1 MVKQVKRLTVAD
13 MNRANVPPRF
23 WNVKLS
29 EIPEH
34 LEYKDKVRK
43 YLEKMDEMLENG
55 IGLFL
60 YSDENSTGKTSI
72 AVLALKQ
79 ALRLR
84 RTAYFE
90 ESGRLKA
97 ALIRAE
103 EFEENIPIERRIR
116 TVDLLV
122 LDDVGKEYR
131 TESGFAENT
140 IESVLRD
147 RSQSMRLTIMTSNLK
162 PNKIEQVYSAD
173 LAALLRETMIPLRI
187 SGYDWRALKAEELRQ
202 ML

>member
-1 MVKQVKRLTVAD
+1 MKRLTVAD
-13 MNRANVPPRF
+13 MKRANVPSRF

-34 LEYKDKVRK
+34 LEYRDKVRK

-72 AVLALKQ
+72 AVLALNQ

-147 RSQSMRLTIMTSNLK
+147 RSQSMRPTILTSNLK

>member
-1 MVKQVKRLTVAD
+1 MTVAD
-13 MNRANVPPRF
+13 MNRANVPSRF

-34 LEYKDKVRK
+34 LEYRDKVRK

-103 EFEENIPIERRIR
+103 EFEENTPIERRIR

>member
-1 MVKQVKRLTVAD
+1 MKQVKRLTVAD
-13 MNRANVPPRF
+13 MNRANVPSRF

-34 LEYKDKVRK
+34 LEYRDKVRK

>member
-1 MVKQVKRLTVAD
+1 MTVAD
-13 MNRANVPPRF
+13 MKRANVPSRF

-34 LEYKDKVRK
+34 LEYRDKVRK

>member
-1 MVKQVKRLTVAD
+1 MKRLTVAD

-34 LEYKDKVRK
+34 LEYRDKVRK

-122 LDDVGKEYR
+122 LDDVGQEYR

>member
-1 MVKQVKRLTVAD
+1 MTVAD
-13 MNRANVPPRF
+13 MKRANVPARF
-23 WNVKLS
+23 WNVCVS
-29 EIPEH
+29 AIPEY
-34 LEYKDKVRK
+34 LEYRDKVRK
-43 YLEKMDEMLENG
+43 YLEKMDDMLAQG
-55 IGLFL
+55 VGLFL

-122 LDDVGKEYR
+122 LDDVSKEYR
-131 TESGFAENT
+131 TESGFAENL
-140 IESVLRD
+140 IESILRD
-147 RSQSMRLTIMTSNLK
+147 RSQNLKTTVLTSNLR

-173 LAALLRETMIPLRI
+173 LAALLRETTIPLKI

-202 ML
+202 LL

>member
-1 MVKQVKRLTVAD
+1 MKRLTVAD

-34 LEYKDKVRK
+34 LEYRDKVRK

-187 SGYDWRALKAEELRQ
+187 SGYDWRAVKAEELRQ

>member
-1 MVKQVKRLTVAD
+1 MTVAD
-13 MNRANVPPRF
+13 MKRANVPPRF

-34 LEYKDKVRK
+34 LEYRDKVRK
-43 YLEKMDEMLENG
+43 YLEKMDDMLAQG
-55 IGLFL
+55 VGLFL

-122 LDDVGKEYR
+122 LDDVSKEYR
-131 TESGFAENT
+131 TESGFAENL
-140 IESVLRD
+140 IESILRD
-147 RSQSMRLTIMTSNLK
+147 RSQNLKTTVLTSNLR

-173 LAALLRETMIPLRI
+173 LAALLRETTIPLKI
-187 SGYDWRALKAEELRQ
+187 SGYDWRALKAKELRQ
-202 ML
+202 LL

>member
-1 MVKQVKRLTVAD
+1 MKQVKRLTVAD

-34 LEYKDKVRK
+34 LEYRDKVRK

-147 RSQSMRLTIMTSNLK
+147 RSQSMRPTILTSNLK

-187 SGYDWRALKAEELRQ
+187 SGYDWRAVKAEELRQ

>member
-1 MVKQVKRLTVAD
+1 M
-13 MNRANVPPRF
+13 
-23 WNVKLS
+23 S

-34 LEYKDKVRK
+34 LEYRDKVRK

-90 ESGRLKA
+90 ESVRLKA

-103 EFEENIPIERRIR
+103 EFEENTPIERRIR

>member
-1 MVKQVKRLTVAD
+1 MTVAD

-34 LEYKDKVRK
+34 LEYRDKVRK
-43 YLEKMDEMLENG
+43 YLEKMDDMLAQG
-55 IGLFL
+55 VGLFL

-122 LDDVGKEYR
+122 LDDVSKEYR
-131 TESGFAENT
+131 TESGFAENL
-140 IESVLRD
+140 IESILRD
-147 RSQSMRLTIMTSNLK
+147 RSQNLKTTVLTSNLR

-173 LAALLRETMIPLRI
+173 LAALLRETTIPLKI
-187 SGYDWRALKAEELRQ
+187 SGYDWRALKAKELRQ
-202 ML
+202 LL

>member
-1 MVKQVKRLTVAD
+1 MKRLTVAD
-13 MNRANVPPRF
+13 MKRANVPSRF

-34 LEYKDKVRK
+34 LEYRDKVRK

-147 RSQSMRLTIMTSNLK
+147 RSQSMRPTIMTSNLK

-187 SGYDWRALKAEELRQ
+187 SGYDWRAVKAEELRQ

>member
-1 MVKQVKRLTVAD
+1 MKQVKRLTVAD

-34 LEYKDKVRK
+34 LEYRDKVRK

-187 SGYDWRALKAEELRQ
+187 SGYDWRAVKAEELRQ

>member
-1 MVKQVKRLTVAD
+1 M
-13 MNRANVPPRF
+13 
-23 WNVKLS
+23 
-29 EIPEH
+29 
-34 LEYKDKVRK
+34 
-43 YLEKMDEMLENG
+43 
-55 IGLFL
+55 
-60 YSDENSTGKTSI
+60 
-72 AVLALKQ
+72 
-79 ALRLR
+79 
-84 RTAYFE
+84 
-90 ESGRLKA
+90 KA

-147 RSQSMRLTIMTSNLK
+147 RSQSMRPTILTSNLR

-187 SGYDWRALKAEELRQ
+187 SGYDWRAVKAEELRQ

>member
-1 MVKQVKRLTVAD
+1 MKRLTVAD
-13 MNRANVPPRF
+13 MKRRMSLPDSGTSSCPRF
-23 WNVKLS
+23 L
-29 EIPEH
+29 EH
-34 LEYKDKVRK
+34 LEYRDKVRK

-131 TESGFAENT
+131 TESGLQR
-140 IESVLRD
+140 I
-147 RSQSMRLTIMTSNLK
+147 RLNPSCVT
-162 PNKIEQVYSAD
+162 VA
-173 LAALLRETMIPLRI
+173 
-187 SGYDWRALKAEELRQ
+187 RA
-202 ML
+202 

>member
-1 MVKQVKRLTVAD
+1 MTVAD
-13 MNRANVPPRF
+13 MKRANVPPRF

-34 LEYKDKVRK
+34 LEYRDKVRK

-187 SGYDWRALKAEELRQ
+187 SGYDWRAVKAEELRQ

>member
-1 MVKQVKRLTVAD
+1 LTVAD
-13 MNRANVPPRF
+13 MKRANVPARF

-34 LEYKDKVRK
+34 LEYRDKVRK

-187 SGYDWRALKAEELRQ
+187 SGYDWRAVKAEELKQ